1 MYKSRLIAVLISL
14 FFTKFAMAA
23 NTIEASKAPFHVGE
37 TLLAC
42 GQAVEVKKLTNR
54 TVINFAKP
62 YPNQPLAVIIWNSDT
77 AGFEKKFGSLAGI
90 EGGKVCAYG
99 EIVDYK
105 GSLQVIVKKDSYL
118 RLMKN

>member
-23 NTIEASKAPFHVGE
+23 NTIESSKAPFHVGE

-54 TVINFAKP
+54 TVINFDKP

-77 AGFEKKFGSLAGI
+77 AGFEKKFGSLAGL
-90 EGGKVCAYG
+90 EGEKVCAYG
-99 EIVDYK
+99 KIEDYK
-105 GSLQVIVKKDSYL
+105 GGLQVIVKKDSYL